1 MQKYSNWRIKTVST
15 IILILTCILIFSAYR
30 LQILYNEKYTLISD
44 KNRVRITPIL
54 PRRGRIITADGKVI
68 ARSINRY
75 KLVMTRCSDSNFSKI
90 IQFVEQNIDLDSSD
104 LKQIIEQRKNRSAFI
119 TIKDDLSWDEY
130 TRVSINLFKFNNLTI
145 EHYYMREYI
154 EPEIFGH
161 VTGYTSKN
169 TNELQML
176 VGKTGVEAFFDE
188 TLMGNVGSKQI
199 EVNAAGKKMRTLETI
214 PAQDGQDLRIT
225 IDADLQ
231 KFVYNVMNEQKAG
244 GCVVLDMS
252 GNVLAMVSVPGF
264 DTNLLSKRMTSQQW
278 AELRDNP
285 LFPMLNRVTNCAYP
299 PGSVFKIVVAA
310 ATLDEGITF
319 PQDKIYCSGGM
330 KLDNHIFHC
339 WNRGGHGFFNLSQSL
354 QHSCDCYFFDVSKR
368 LGIDCIVKYA
378 RMFGYGEK
386 TGIEIPNESV
396 GLLPTRKWKILR
408 YKTHWM
414 PYETVIAGIGQGAVL
429 TTVIQAATMMGRLYT
444 NNSEFSPTLI
454 GHKKAFD
461 GESIINQD
469 NANIIKH
476 ALALVCTTGTASK
489 SCKTKYGIAGKTGS
503 SQVKKLRRNEV
514 GVNQNNFEWKYRDH
528 AFFAGVAPVSSP
540 QYIVVVF
547 VEHGGGG
554 ASVAAPIAR
563 KIFDKIMEKTSA
575 TSKE

>member
-1 MQKYSNWRIKTVST
+1 MQKYSNWRIKTVAAV
-15 IILILTCILIFSAYR
+15 ILLLTFVLIFSAYR

-44 KNRVRITPIL
+44 KNRIRIIPVL
-54 PRRGRIITADGKVI
+54 PKRGRIITSDGKII

-75 KLVMTRCSDSNFSKI
+75 KLVVSRCSDSNFSKI
-90 IQFVEQNIDLDSSD
+90 MQFVEKNIELDSSE
-104 LKQIIEQRKNRSAFI
+104 LKQIAEQKNNRNAFV

-130 TRVSINLFKFNNLTI
+130 TRVSINLFKFNNLAI

-154 EPEIFGH
+154 EPEVFGH

-169 TNELQML
+169 ANEFQLL
-176 VGKTGVEAFFDE
+176 IGKTGLEAFFNDLL
-188 TLMGNVGSKQI
+188 TGDIGSKQT
-199 EVNAAGKKMRTLETI
+199 EVNAAGKKMRTLETLS
-214 PAQDGQDLRIT
+214 AKDGQDLRIT
-225 IDADLQ
+225 IDSDLQ
-231 KFVYNVMNEQKAG
+231 RFVYDVMNEQKAG

-252 GNVLAMVSVPGF
+252 GNVLAMVSIPGF
-264 DTNLLSKRMTSQQW
+264 DTNLLSKRMSSQQW

-310 ATLDEGITF
+310 ATLEEEITS

-339 WNRGGHGFFNLSQSL
+339 WNRGGHGFLNLSRAL
-354 QHSCDCYFFDVSKR
+354 QNSCDCYFFDVSKK

-378 RMFGYGEK
+378 KIFGYGEK
-386 TGIEIPNESV
+386 TGIEIPNENS
-396 GLLPTRKWKILR
+396 GLLPTREWKFLR

-414 PYETVIAGIGQGAVL
+414 PYETVIAGIGQGSVL
-429 TTVIQAATMMGRLYT
+429 TTVIQAATMMGRLYS
-444 NNSEFSPTLI
+444 NNCNFSPTLI
-454 GHKKAFD
+454 GHKNASD
-461 GESIINQD
+461 GEPVMNQE
-469 NANIIKH
+469 NADIIKQ
-476 ALALVCTTGTASK
+476 ALSLVCTIGTASK
-489 SCKTKYGIAGKTGS
+489 SCKAKYGIAGKTGS
-503 SQVKKLRRNEV
+503 SQVRKLRRNEV

-528 AFFAGVAPVSSP
+528 AFFAGVAPVANP

-563 KIFDKIMEKTSA
+563 KIFDKIMDK
-575 TSKE
+575 KFR